1 MKNNMDLKFN
11 KDALLIESYLGSNL
25 KGQDLADALTEIKL
39 LFTELESSFEDSQ
52 YTEFM
57 RDSIAKITDLDDEAL
72 LLEII
77 VPVWDKARGIQIPK
91 DKKIDEFYYEFELL
105 LLWDLLVKLTN
116 NNKDKQVLAKLK
128 TIVRRYSKM
137 PKIWEHLC
145 HLNGDNL
152 TTAYTF

>member
-1 MKNNMDLKFN
+1 MDLKFN

-39 LFTELESSFEDSQ
+39 LFTELEASFEDSN
-52 YTEFM
+52 YILFM
-57 RDSIAKITDLDDEAL
+57 RNCISQITDLEDEAQ

-77 VPVWDKARGIQIPK
+77 VPMWDTSRGKQINQ

-105 LLWDLLVKLTN
+105 LLWDLLVKLTS
-116 NNKDKQVLAKLK
+116 NNKDKQVLSKLK
-128 TIVRRYSKM
+128 TIVRRYSQM
-137 PKIWEHLC
+137 PKMWEHLC
-145 HLNGDNL
+145 YLNGDDL